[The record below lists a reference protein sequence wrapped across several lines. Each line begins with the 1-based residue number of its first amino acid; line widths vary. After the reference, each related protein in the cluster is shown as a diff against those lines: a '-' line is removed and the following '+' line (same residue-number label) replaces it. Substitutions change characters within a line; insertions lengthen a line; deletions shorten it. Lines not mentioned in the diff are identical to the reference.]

1 MFGKDFFTRH
11 YFTTKFPFSRG
22 VLMTNKKFVIS
33 GLDNAG
39 KTSLLVALSKK
50 YNFIEE
56 VQQLQPTVRV
66 AYSRTEFLGNTV
78 NFWDMGGQIRF
89 RNQYLKKVD
98 YYFSDVDVLYYVID
112 IQDFDRFDDSLAYFT
127 SIFNYLTHV
136 NHFIPAVICFHKF
149 DPELQNNDDILCA
162 IEDWQNE
169 ITQRFPDWF
178 FLFADTSIYDVRSI
192 VGAMS
197 VGFNLFVQN
206 FEGMIALY
214 DAFRQRINGYA
225 VLLYTLGGIIIAEAY
240 ADGMTP
246 EMQEAIFERVREDL
260 KDPSQFDG
268 ASVNLFVDMGTFD
281 EYQHKVA
288 VLGDEFYIGVFYPPE
303 SEAPFSEHSEELRE
317 KTLQMLE
324 AMK

>member
-1 MFGKDFFTRH
+1 MA
-11 YFTTKFPFSRG
+11 
-22 VLMTNKKFVIS
+22 NKKFVIS

-56 VQQLQPTVRV
+56 VKQLQPTVRV
-66 AYSRTEFLGNTV
+66 AYSRTDFLGNTV
-78 NFWDMGGQIRF
+78 NFWDMGGQVKF

-136 NHFIPAVICFHKF
+136 NHFVPVVVCFHKF
-149 DPELQNNDDILCA
+149 DPEIQTNEDIRCA
-162 IEDWQNE
+162 VDEWQE
-169 ITQRFPDWF
+169 LITERFPDWF
-178 FLFADTSIYDVRSI
+178 FLFAETSIYDIRSI

-214 DAFRQRINGYA
+214 EAFRQRIDGYA
-225 VLLYTLGGIIIAEAY
+225 VLLYTLGGIIISEAY
-240 ADGMTP
+240 SEGMTP
-246 EMQEAIFERVREDL
+246 EMQEAIFTRVRDDL
-260 KDPSQFDG
+260 KDIPDQNDESYI
-268 ASVNLFVDMGTFD
+268 DMGSFD
-281 EYQHKVA
+281 SFLHKVA
-288 VLGDEFYIGVFYPPE
+288 IVGNEFYIGVFYPPE
-303 SEAPFSEHSEELRE
+303 SADKFDEFCSEFRE
-317 KTLQMLE
+317 KTVQMLE
-324 AMK
+324 FMK